1 MVALT
6 RTAELRPGAD
16 LTSAARGSFAGAGDA
31 ITSAVDPAFL
41 SILRCPACKAPGLTD
56 QRAPHC
62 DRCGVTITVANGVL
76 DVIQAAAEPTAASA
90 EQRLMHS
97 QLVARLYDRTWRP
110 AFVRLLAGKGAS
122 AELGGVGG
130 EMFIHKHSLAIEERE
145 GPWLDLSCG
154 PGAFTRAIGASAP
167 GALVVGLDISHAM
180 LEVAATRTRAYS
192 NVALVRGDAHAL
204 PFIDGSFGGVNNAGA
219 LHVYDDPEQVFRE
232 IWRVLRPGGI
242 YVGSTFAEAA
252 SMVGKA
258 VARAAGIRRFA
269 PSELR
274 SWLQRLGF
282 ADYEDL
288 RVGGAIIFRAR
299 RP

>member
-1 MVALT
+1 MT
-6 RTAELRPGAD
+6 
-16 LTSAARGSFAGAGDA
+16 
-31 ITSAVDPAFL
+31 L
-41 SILRCPACKAPGLTD
+41 SVND
-56 QRAPHC
+56 
-62 DRCGVTITVANGVL
+62 GVL
-76 DVIQAAAEPTAASA
+76 DVLQTATESTATSA

-97 QLVARLYDRTWRP
+97 PLVARLYDRTWRP

-167 GALVVGLDISHAM
+167 GALVVGLDISPAM
-180 LEVAATRTRAYS
+180 LEVAAGRTRAYS
-192 NVALVRGDAHAL
+192 NVVLIRGDAHAL
-204 PFIDGSFGGVNNAGA
+204 PFVDAAFGGVNNAGA

-232 IWRVLRPGGI
+232 VWRVLRPGGI
-242 YVGSTFAEAA
+242 YVGSTFAEA
-252 SMVGKA
+252 SSLVGKA

-269 PSELR
+269 PTELR

>member
-1 MVALT
+1 
-6 RTAELRPGAD
+6 
-16 LTSAARGSFAGAGDA
+16 
-31 ITSAVDPAFL
+31 
-41 SILRCPACKAPGLTD
+41 
-56 QRAPHC
+56 
-62 DRCGVTITVANGVL
+62 VL
-76 DVIQAAAEPTAASA
+76 DLLGPQDERAASTA
-90 EQRLMHS
+90 EQRLMQS

-154 PGAFTRAIGASAP
+154 PGVFTRAIGAAAP
-167 GALVVGLDISHAM
+167 GALVAGLDISQAM
-180 LEVAATRTRAYS
+180 LEVAARRTSAYS
-192 NVALVRGDAHAL
+192 NVVLIRGDAHSL
-204 PFIDGSFGGVNNAGA
+204 PFADASFGGVNNAGA
-219 LHVYDDPEQVFRE
+219 LHVYDDPERVFRE
-232 IWRVLRPGGI
+232 VWRVLRPGGI

-252 SMVGKA
+252 SLLGKV

-269 PSELR
+269 PPELR

-288 RVGGAIIFRAR
+288 RVGGAIIFRTR